1 MSDAV
6 TVDDEGPKIKPELME
21 PEQIYH
27 CIYKDVILLFFVD
40 EQKFLNCYEIAEPA
54 LVEKVKNND
63 TVNIEEML
71 KEYCNALKKDAHK

>member
-21 PEQIYH
+21 PERMYH
-27 CIYKDVILLFFVD
+27 CIHKDVILLFFVD

-54 LVEKVKNND
+54 LVEMAKNDNAA
-63 TVNIEEML
+63 NIEGML
-71 KEYCNALKKDAHK
+71 KEYCNTLKKDAHR